1 MACSVESIPV
11 TTWHLQMPLEYDR
24 EGKVIHWVEGSRNF
38 STREDAEFALVSLT
52 RVMAACG
59 FNIDFNLVQENPYA
73 EEFIQNKKD
82 L

>member
-1 MACSVESIPV
+1 MACSVESVPV

-59 FNIDFNLVQENPYA
+59 FNLVQENPYA